1 MFSMGGTWGKEI
13 GVFEELN
20 CFLWRNHVQIAID
33 FPAITR
39 NKEFGNSANCI
50 VSFCLRNYNQTED
63 WSNINNSSWK
73 KTHQNNIHCIKYYE
87 KPLVNSAEE
96 NRVEYYGKTFWLDPS
111 SSLTQI
117 THDLIFNY
125 LLKYSLHFQKE
136 RYGRIEYLHE
146 LLGAPVLL
154 HLMWRVFFAKKKSSG

>member
-63 WSNINNSSWK
+63 
-73 KTHQNNIHCIKYYE
+73 
-87 KPLVNSAEE
+87 
-96 NRVEYYGKTFWLDPS
+96 
-111 SSLTQI
+111 
-117 THDLIFNY
+117 
-125 LLKYSLHFQKE
+125 
-136 RYGRIEYLHE
+136 
-146 LLGAPVLL
+146 
-154 HLMWRVFFAKKKSSG
+154 